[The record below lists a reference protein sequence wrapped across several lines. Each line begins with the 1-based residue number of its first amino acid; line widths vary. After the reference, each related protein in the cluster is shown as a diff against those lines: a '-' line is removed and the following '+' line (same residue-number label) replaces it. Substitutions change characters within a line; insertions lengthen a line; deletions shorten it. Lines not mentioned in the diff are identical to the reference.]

1 MSDGAA
7 DTDGIIQV
15 RELHKTY
22 RVGDVAV
29 EVLKGIDLSIAAGEF
44 LAVMGPSGSGKSTL
58 LYLLGGMERP
68 TSGSVTIKGQEV
80 AAMDDRA
87 ASLLRRRHVGF
98 VFQFYN
104 LIPNLNVEENLLL
117 PALLDGAAPAERRR
131 VLDDVLGA
139 ISLTHR
145 RSHTPRELSGGEQQR
160 VAIGRA
166 LINRPDIILADEPTG
181 NLDSSTGEEIMALL
195 ARVNRDLGRTIVLV
209 THAAEAAA
217 CASRTVSM
225 RDGRLEP

>member
-1 MSDGAA
+1 MSDGAIG
-7 DTDGIIQV
+7 TDAIIRV

-68 TSGSVTIKGQEV
+68 TTGSVTIKGQDV

-117 PALLDGAAPAERRR
+117 PALLDGVAPAERRR
-131 VLDDVLGA
+131 VLDDVLAA
-139 ISLTHR
+139 IGLTHR
-145 RSHTPRELSGGEQQR
+145 RGHTPRELSGGEQQR
-160 VAIGRA
+160 GRH
-166 LINRPDIILADEPTG
+166 RPRADQP
-181 NLDSSTGEEIMALL
+181 A
-195 ARVNRDLGRTIVLV
+195 GR
-209 THAAEAAA
+209 HPRRRAD
-217 CASRTVSM
+217 RQP
-225 RDGRLEP
+225 GQQHG